1 MWFFL
6 QRIKES
12 SCSEWQHILLLP
24 QVSVREMEHHIL
36 RACHVMIIIIW
47 NRKLKLR
54 FAIGLWN
61 PSRFKRRWTERHPCF
76 PSEGADRFFELL
88 LCDRNLHVLTQKWQC
103 EHKKKNLEK
112 NSQNMKCEFGFF
124 LTDHISATASEF
136 PLTAVELWL
145 IRNTFVG
152 S

>member
-1 MWFFL
+1 MFSL
-6 QRIKES
+6 KNDN
-12 SCSEWQHILLLP
+12 
-24 QVSVREMEHHIL
+24 VSI
-36 RACHVMIIIIW
+36 
-47 NRKLKLR
+47 
-54 FAIGLWN
+54 
-61 PSRFKRRWTERHPCF
+61 
-76 PSEGADRFFELL
+76 
-88 LCDRNLHVLTQKWQC
+88 
-103 EHKKKNLEK
+103 KKNLEK